1 MSTFLTFLLF
11 LLVLAAVLRV
21 DFFFYV
27 LYLFFGLYVL
37 AGLWVRRTLGRLAVQ
52 RRFTERAFLGEQVTI
67 HLDLTNR
74 SVLPMPWLHLRET
87 RPLKL
92 VSPPTLERVV
102 SLGPRERLTVTYTL
116 HARSRGYYPMGPL
129 RLDAGDV
136 LGLAAEQRQLD
147 EIEHLV
153 VYPQIVPL
161 AALGLPSRSPLGTLR
176 TQQRIFEDPA
186 RVIGVRDYETG
197 DSLRLIHWKAS
208 ASTGRLQVKKLEPAI
223 SLETAIFLNLNA
235 AEYELRRRT
244 IATEFAI
251 VVAAS
256 VANYVVAQRQTA
268 GLYTNGRDPLADSC
282 HSEARS
288 AEESPSRQIETL
300 RSPLARTGAQGDRE
314 KILAVRVPPGRG
326 RPHLM
331 RVLDVL
337 ARVEVEETFPFA
349 ELLYRDSV
357 GLPWGTTLVAI
368 TGQEDEALVSALLT
382 LRRRGF
388 LVVVILVDEPTGTGL
403 LERAGLTVRRIT
415 DERDLRRWAGAGQR
429 MERVSG

>member
-1 MSTFLTFLLF
+1 MSAFLTFLLF
-11 LLVLAAVLRV
+11 LLVMAAVLRV

-37 AGLWVRRTLGRLAVQ
+37 AGLWVRRTLGRLSVQ

-67 HLDLTNR
+67 HLDLANR
-74 SVLPMPWLHLRET
+74 SVLPLPWLHLRET

-129 RLDAGDV
+129 RLNAGDV
-136 LGLAAEQRQLD
+136 LGLAAEQRQID
-147 EIEHLV
+147 EIEHLT

-161 AALGLPSRSPLGTLR
+161 AALKLPSQSPLGALR
-176 TQQRIFEDPA
+176 TQQHIFEDPA
-186 RVIGVRDYETG
+186 RVIGVRDYVAG
-197 DSLRLIHWKAS
+197 DSLRRIHWKAS

-223 SLETAIFLNLNA
+223 SLETAVFLNLNA

-244 IATEFAI
+244 IAAEFAI
-251 VVAAS
+251 MVAAS
-256 VANYVVAQRQTA
+256 VANYVIAQRQTA
-268 GLYTNGRDPLADSC
+268 GLYTNGRDPLAV
-282 HSEARS
+282 
-288 AEESPSRQIETL
+288 
-300 RSPLARTGAQGDRE
+300 GAGLVPAQ
-314 KILAVRVPPGRG
+314 AVRVPPGRG
-326 RPHLM
+326 RTHLM

-349 ELLYRDSV
+349 ELLYRDSM

-368 TGQEDEALVSALLT
+368 TGQEDEALASALLT
-382 LRRRGF
+382 LKRRGF
-388 LVVVILVDEPTGTGL
+388 LVVVILVDEPTGAGL
-403 LERAGLTVRRIT
+403 LERAGFTVRRIT
-415 DERDLRRWAGAGQR
+415 DERDLRRWGGAGQR
-429 MERVSG
+429 IERVSGLSGCSG